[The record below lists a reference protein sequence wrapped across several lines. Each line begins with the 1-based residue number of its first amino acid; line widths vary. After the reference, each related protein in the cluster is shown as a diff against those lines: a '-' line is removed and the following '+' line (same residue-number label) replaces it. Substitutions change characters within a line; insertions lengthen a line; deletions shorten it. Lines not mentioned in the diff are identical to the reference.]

1 MFTNMSWNKLKI
13 YKGYLLF
20 CLALSAAILISSQL
34 PTQAQFISVAEP
46 VEIYQLAT
54 PQRLTIPPVAHSE
67 VSLTTKSESVR
78 DSGDLTAPPQFNTL
92 VVREF
97 PGIWQMRVP
106 VDQVASL
113 YATYEMK
120 ADNGR
125 NSAVSSE
132 QRSDAAMPVILE
144 PLPIIEIS
152 RDLNSNTALV
162 QGGFRI
168 KMDISS
174 AQVAGSYTGELTV
187 IVDRR

>member
-1 MFTNMSWNKLKI
+1 MSWHKI
-13 YKGYLLF
+13 KICKGYLLS
-20 CLALSAAILISSQL
+20 CLGLSTAIVVWSQSQ
-34 PTQAQFISVAEP
+34 TQAQFISVVEP

-54 PQRLTIPPVAHSE
+54 PQRLTVPPIVHSE
-67 VSLTTKSESVR
+67 ISLATKSESVR
-78 DSGDLTAPPQFNTL
+78 DSGDLAAPPQFNTL

-106 VDQVASL
+106 VEQVAVL

-132 QRSDAAMPVILE
+132 QRSEAAVQVVLE
-144 PLPIIEIS
+144 PLPILEIS
-152 RDLNSNTALV
+152 RDLNSNTALI
-162 QGGFRI
+162 QGGFRL

-174 AQVAGSYTGELTV
+174 AQFAGDYTGELTV
-187 IVDRR
+187 VVDRR